1 MKLLL
6 KEVKPFK
13 QIGIKYLTMKDEKYI
28 KEMQELEN
36 EAPTLFGLPKRN
48 NFKVPEGYFD
58 RLPGEVMAKIA
69 EEPPAGYMEQINKWL
84 AKPQMALAALTL
96 LIGISAILY
105 LNDAK
110 NINTGNNITEIT
122 NTEIDLFAAVY
133 SEEDMLIENLLA
145 YNDDMNLEYDIFT
158 DEAIEDYLA
167 DTEYYLIDY
176 WTEL

>member
-1 MKLLL
+1 
-6 KEVKPFK
+6 
-13 QIGIKYLTMKDEKYI
+13 MKDEDYI

-36 EAPTLFGLPKRN
+36 EAPTLFGLPKKN

-58 RLPGEVMAKIA
+58 RLPGEMMEKIA
-69 EEPPAGYMEQINKWL
+69 NEPPVGYMEQINSWL

-110 NINTGNNITEIT
+110 NINTNNQVAEIE
-122 NTEIDLFAAVY
+122 NIEMDLLAEAY
-133 SEEDMLIENLLA
+133 GEEEMLIENLLA
-145 YNDDMNLEYDIFT
+145 YNDEMNLEYDIFT
-158 DEAIEDYLA
+158 DEAIEDYLV